1 MAFLVSIRKSAGRG
15 LGKVQ
20 TLLCYSFYFGNVTH
34 SIPYARLFRISIS
47 LVLFL
52 SLITYYTKYNNIRP
66 DCRWAYPI
74 VARVF
79 YDSLSH
85 SVVVPLSVML
95 TTYFDSTL
103 PSYLHY
109 ATVGVS
115 IGKEIL
121 RSITRSFDK
130 KVMRCV
136 PSSVNIYSNASR
148 MDLLLQSGGTQIAYH
163 SLLSLT
169 GPIKGMLRLPN
180 INMLPTQIFYL
191 VRVKKMKPFNRAFY

>member
-1 MAFLVSIRKSAGRG
+1 
-15 LGKVQ
+15 
-20 TLLCYSFYFGNVTH
+20 
-34 SIPYARLFRISIS
+34 
-47 LVLFL
+47 
-52 SLITYYTKYNNIRP
+52 
-66 DCRWAYPI
+66 
-74 VARVF
+74 
-79 YDSLSH
+79 
-85 SVVVPLSVML
+85 ML

-103 PSYLHY
+103 PSYMHY

-121 RSITRSFDK
+121 RSITRSFDV

-136 PSSVNIYSNASR
+136 PSSVNVYSNASR

-191 VRVKKMKPFNRAFY
+191 VRMKDWSRFIDWR

>member
-1 MAFLVSIRKSAGRG
+1 M
-15 LGKVQ
+15 
-20 TLLCYSFYFGNVTH
+20 
-34 SIPYARLFRISIS
+34 
-47 LVLFL
+47 
-52 SLITYYTKYNNIRP
+52 
-66 DCRWAYPI
+66 
-74 VARVF
+74 F
-79 YDSLSH
+79 YDTLSH

-95 TTYFDSTL
+95 APYFDSTL

-121 RSITRSFDK
+121 RSITRTFDA

-163 SLLSLT
+163 SLLSLS

-191 VRVKKMKPFNRAFY
+191 VKYSKNIYLLDIENWNS